1 MLVPFCPDVAV
12 TRAANDCG
20 PLEIGIA
27 PTPAPPGPV
36 VATNRSGVRATLP
49 LRYSDAEMEA
59 LQRSAAILRSAAGRL
74 G

>member
-1 MLVPFCPDVAV
+1 LNGYHGICNVCLSVPSIV
-12 TRAANDCG
+12 G
-20 PLEIGIA
+20 
-27 PTPAPPGPV
+27 
-36 VATNRSGVRATLP
+36 RSGVRATLP